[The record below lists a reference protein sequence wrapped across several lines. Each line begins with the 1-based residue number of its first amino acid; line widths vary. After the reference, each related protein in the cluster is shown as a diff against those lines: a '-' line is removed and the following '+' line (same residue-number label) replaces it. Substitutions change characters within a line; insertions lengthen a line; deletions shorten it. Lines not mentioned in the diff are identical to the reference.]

1 MAAENPISRIPPVT
15 SPSYAIERSN
25 SQQKRGQQQ
34 PAFTL
39 EKEEGKKEQEANQ
52 AGVDVDAQ
60 ETATELELEVAPPKE
75 DESGSHLDFTA

>member
-15 SPSYAIERSN
+15 NPSYAIERPN

-34 PAFTL
+34 PPFTL
-39 EKEEGKKEQEANQ
+39 KEEGKKEQEANQ
-52 AGVDVDAQ
+52 ASMGADAQ
-60 ETATELELEVAPPKE
+60 EATAELELEVAPPKE